1 MGNLN
6 AGVMPMMTGGAID
19 KDLEK
24 TEEAPSR
31 RGEIDSD
38 RIVAWGKVQLRQAV
52 WCQGVGV
59 GGQMVLGEP
68 AWAGRMAQEKTEVQL

>member
-1 MGNLN
+1 MGDLN
-6 AGVMPMMTGGAID
+6 ARVMPTTTGGAID
-19 KDLEK
+19 KDLEE

-38 RIVAWGKVQLRQAV
+38 RIVAWEKVRLRQTV
-52 WCQGVGV
+52 RCQGVGV

-68 AWAGRMAQEKTEVQL
+68 AWAGRMA